1 MISKILIA
9 NRGEIALRI
18 IRSAR
23 ELGIKTVAVYSEADR
38 QSLHAFLADEKV
50 CIGPAKA
57 SESYLNIAN
66 ILSAVEITGADA
78 IHPGYGFLAENAKFA
93 EICRTHG
100 ITFIG
105 PPPDI
110 IRLMGDKD
118 KARQAM
124 RKAGLPILPGSDQVI
139 EDLAEAKKTAQKIG
153 FPVIIKAAAGGGGK
167 GMRICRS
174 SAQLEEQLPIA
185 QGEAKAAFN
194 DPSLYIEKFVSGAR
208 HIEIQVIGDKNGR
221 VTAFGERECSVQR
234 KYQKLIEETPSP
246 FIDEKIRKRI
256 IREVEDAA
264 SKVGYQSLGT
274 FEFLVDE
281 NRKFYFME
289 ANARVQV
296 EHPITEMV
304 YGINLIKAQI
314 KFAAGE
320 KYNFPEPLEM
330 RGHSI
335 ECRINAEDPQTFVP
349 SPGKIDFL
357 VLPGGEGIR
366 VDSAAY
372 GGWTVPPDYDSLV
385 AKIIAYAPTREL
397 AIRKMRA
404 ALEMTTIVGI
414 KTNIPLHLSV
424 LSDTDFLSG
433 KYDTQFMEGHLANI
447 KPPALCCEEFATA
460 PSSGLLVPVDRDHER
475 PPVVLDDVLVDP
487 QVQAPPDGGQDLA
500 FGPDVKDGDDLV
512 PDLLPRVL
520 VHPNGDELGDL
531 ADEGPD
537 VPVLDRLLDGHEVE
551 AVRAAVGGRVAALEG
566 DPAVAWNVQAS
577 PWRTSIPVSTQP
589 ASAGTASVLTRPSS
603 TTWAQAEAARRARRK
618 TLSLVIR
625 SLLSRDRRTRGEDVE
640 HGGVDQ
646 AVGGRDAGRRELEI
660 PPLDVRDAPAGL
672 RHEQR
677 TGGDIPGV
685 ELELP
690 EPVEPAA
697 GDIGQVQ
704 GRRPAAPDGLGPDD
718 EPAPMIQVVDR
729 ARPDVVGEARGQK
742 APAQVVDAGG
752 PDGGL
757 VEKGPPPGDGPEH
770 LLPHRVVDES
780 EDDPALALEGR
791 GDAEDREG
799 VGVVRRAVERIDDP
813 PEGRRARPGE
823 SLLGQKAVAGKR
835 GGQAP
840 DEDLLGAGVEG
851 RDQVDRPLERNF
863 RPPVEVRPEVEAG
876 LPDGGFGDL
885 PESFEVV
892 HRDLSYQLPGPE
904 ANREPFSRP
913 SVV

>member
-433 KYDTQFMEGHLANI
+433 KYDTQFMEGHLA
-447 KPPALCCEEFATA
+447 
-460 PSSGLLVPVDRDHER
+460 H
-475 PPVVLDDVLVDP
+475 
-487 QVQAPPDGGQDLA
+487 QAA
-500 FGPDVKDGDDLV
+500 A
-512 PDLLPRVL
+512 
-520 VHPNGDELGDL
+520 NG
-531 ADEGPD
+531 
-537 VPVLDRLLDGHEVE
+537 
-551 AVRAAVGGRVAALEG
+551 
-566 DPAVAWNVQAS
+566 S
-577 PWRTSIPVSTQP
+577 
-589 ASAGTASVLTRPSS
+589 
-603 TTWAQAEAARRARRK
+603 
-618 TLSLVIR
+618 
-625 SLLSRDRRTRGEDVE
+625 
-640 HGGVDQ
+640 
-646 AVGGRDAGRRELEI
+646 
-660 PPLDVRDAPAGL
+660 
-672 RHEQR
+672 
-677 TGGDIPGV
+677 
-685 ELELP
+685 
-690 EPVEPAA
+690 
-697 GDIGQVQ
+697 
-704 GRRPAAPDGLGPDD
+704 
-718 EPAPMIQVVDR
+718 
-729 ARPDVVGEARGQK
+729 
-742 APAQVVDAGG
+742 
-752 PDGGL
+752 
-757 VEKGPPPGDGPEH
+757 
-770 LLPHRVVDES
+770 
-780 EDDPALALEGR
+780 
-791 GDAEDREG
+791 
-799 VGVVRRAVERIDDP
+799 
-813 PEGRRARPGE
+813 
-823 SLLGQKAVAGKR
+823 
-835 GGQAP
+835 
-840 DEDLLGAGVEG
+840 
-851 RDQVDRPLERNF
+851 
-863 RPPVEVRPEVEAG
+863 
-876 LPDGGFGDL
+876 
-885 PESFEVV
+885 
-892 HRDLSYQLPGPE
+892 
-904 ANREPFSRP
+904 
-913 SVV
+913 